1 MAKTSTPTY
10 TAPNATNDSD
20 VLEYQELW
28 RGGYDA
34 LEAIR
39 STWDEKEMLLLSKN
53 PDKISK
59 TTKSQVNDGRLST
72 IIFERA
78 SRVMAQLPS
87 GSYHAL
93 TEANRGMAELMHLMM
108 ERYVIPN
115 ARNPQDHL
123 TKFRM
128 LDLYSM
134 VYGSMPIL
142 YDWQVTDGYT
152 GPNSWI
158 LPLRNVVFE
167 PGKFTIPE
175 SNWVAV
181 SSMVSVRWLKSQR
194 QGESAWNREA
204 VQYVL
209 GMAEECGGKN
219 PSLAD
224 EGRRSY
230 VERNR
235 LPTTSGTS
243 GENAL
248 IEIIT
253 FYESGKDGHWITFC
267 PDFDFVRLRD
277 IPNPHGNGKIPI
289 ILKHCFPLID
299 SMIGLGDVER
309 GVTLQKAM
317 NSLINLYLDAVKFSI
332 FPPVKVVR
340 EQLNNS
346 ASIIW
351 EPGQKWEVKNQ
362 AAAELL
368 QISPGGMQTFQST
381 YGFMISALLNQ
392 NGTTDTARS
401 QEIDPGMGKT
411 PQALAMQA
419 NRESSRDNW
428 DRYMMET
435 VVEDTYNAYL
445 DLIVRKQEKPVKL
458 YLFKDEIVNLRK
470 NYPEDEYLERYTRS
484 VYDDFQLNQD
494 GAGGMATIRKDMIK
508 GPKGAEVEYKFFVD
522 ASSTQKREQQMENEA
537 IGNILMLALKA
548 GGPQI
553 FPNVDFGKLME
564 KYIKTSGIADAEEAI
579 LDEQEMQERQQQA
592 QQQQQ
597 IDPLTGQPMASM
609 GPPPTDTN
617 GNPAFPGINA
627 PTGSPQPAPDMQSL
641 GMTAQDPDV
650 QAAIQRMRGIT

>member
-1 MAKTSTPTY
+1 MAKTLPTTY
-10 TAPNATNDSD
+10 TAPNASNDSD
-20 VLEYQELW
+20 VKDYQDLW
-28 RGGYDA
+28 RQGYDA
-34 LEAIR
+34 LEAVR

-53 PDKISK
+53 PDKLSR

-93 TEANRGMAELMHLMM
+93 TPQNRGMGELMHLIMD
-108 ERYVIPN
+108 RYVLQN

-134 VYGSMPIL
+134 VYGSMPLL

-181 SSMVSVRWLKSQR
+181 SSLVSVKWLKAQR
-194 QGESAWNREA
+194 QGENAWNREA
-204 VQYVL
+204 VKYVL
-209 GMAEECGGKN
+209 DMAEETGGKN
-219 PSLAD
+219 VSLQD

-235 LPTTSGTS
+235 LPTTSASS

-248 IEIIT
+248 VEIIT
-253 FYESGKDGHWITFC
+253 FYESGKDGHWVTFC
-267 PDFDFVRLRD
+267 PDFDFVKLRD

-289 ILKHCFPLID
+289 IMKHCFPLLD

-309 GVTLQKAM
+309 GMTLQKAM

-332 FPPVKVVR
+332 FPPVKIVGDQIANR
-340 EQLNNS
+340 
-346 ASIIW
+346 ASILW

-381 YGFMISALLNQ
+381 YGFMISAILNQ

-401 QEIDPGMGKT
+401 ADIDPGMGKT

-435 VVEDTYNAYL
+435 VVEDTYNAYI
-445 DLIVRKQEKPVKL
+445 DLIVRKQEKPLKL
-458 YLFKDEIVNLRK
+458 YLFKDEIVKLRK
-470 NYPEDEYLERYTRS
+470 QYPEEEYLERFTRS
-484 VYDDFQLNQD
+484 VYDDFELNQD
-494 GAGGMATIRKDMIK
+494 QAGGTATIRKDMIK
-508 GPKGAEVEYKFFVD
+508 GKGNADVEYKFFVD
-522 ASSTQKREQQMENEA
+522 ASSTQKREQQMENESLT
-537 IGNILMLALKA
+537 NVLMLLLKA

-553 FPNVDFGKLME
+553 APNIDFGKLIE
-564 KYIKTSGIADAEEAI
+564 KLIKTSGIADAEEVI
-579 LDEQEMQERQQQA
+579 LDEEEMQAKQQA
-592 QQQQQ
+592 QMQAQMV
-597 IDPLTGQPMASM
+597 DPTTGQPMAPA
-609 GPPPTDTN
+609 PPLKDPN

-627 PTGSPQPAPDMQSL
+627 PVSSPQPAPTMEGL

-650 QAAIQRMRGIT
+650 QSVVQRIRGLA